1 MQQGKTVKMVGL
13 PDTTEERRK
22 PQHALM
28 CIYILLLSNLAALNV
43 YFSFNKKKKKRA
55 YTALAA
61 LPFLKSCVSAGE
73 LCQICC
79 KGGGRR

>member
-1 MQQGKTVKMVGL
+1 MVGL

-43 YFSFNKKKKKRA
+43 YFSFNKKKKKGLHSSCSI
-55 YTALAA
+55 T
-61 LPFLKSCVSAGE
+61 LPQK
-73 LCQICC
+73 LCECRGIMSDLLQ
-79 KGGGRR
+79 GRREKMIFALLQEP